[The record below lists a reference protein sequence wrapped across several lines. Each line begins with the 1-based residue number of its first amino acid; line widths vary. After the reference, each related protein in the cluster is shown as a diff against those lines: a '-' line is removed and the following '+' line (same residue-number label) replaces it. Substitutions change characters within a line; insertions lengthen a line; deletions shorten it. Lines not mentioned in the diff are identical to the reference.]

1 MSLQLNIDQADAPAR
16 DRDTYPFFPVATHKL
31 IVLSVFSFRLY
42 DLYWSYQH
50 WKRVRADSG
59 EILSPFWRAF
69 FAPLWNFV
77 LFGEIRG
84 TALTSGLKV
93 RWRTGVLAGSYL
105 LLNASAW
112 LPNPWA
118 LLSLCAVLPLVP
130 VQLAAQRI
138 NALHGASVKE
148 SQNTKYSAANII
160 LIAVGGVLLFLTLL
174 GSLLGSVNELPANP
188 GMQPTAAGAI
198 GSRRG

>member
-1 MSLQLNIDQADAPAR
+1 MAVSLQLNIDQADAPAR
-16 DRDTYPFFPVATHKL
+16 DRDTYPFFPVATHKFM
-31 IVLSVFSFRLY
+31 VLSIFSFGLY

-77 LFGEIRG
+77 LFGEIRD
-84 TALTSGLKV
+84 TALAGGLKV
-93 RWRTGVLAGSYL
+93 RWHTGVLAGSYL
-105 LLNASAW
+105 LLSASSW
-112 LPNPWA
+112 LPNPWG
-118 LLSLCAVLPLVP
+118 LFSLCAFLPLVP

-148 SQNTKYSAANII
+148 YRNTKYSAANII

-174 GSLLGSVNELPANP
+174 GSLSGSA
-188 GMQPTAAGAI
+188 
-198 GSRRG
+198 